1 MARIGERAVVLG
13 CSIGGLLVARV
24 LADHFDHVTVIE
36 RDTLPT
42 GIAQRRGVPQGR
54 HVHGLLSSGAQAL
67 EDLFPG
73 FLDDLVDDGAVV
85 LDGSGVSRVSM
96 TFAGHP
102 LNLNG
107 PLAKPITSYL
117 ATRPFLEAHVRQRVR
132 AIPNVEILDGHDAV
146 EFVVAGAGRVTGV
159 RVAAH
164 DGTSHLEVA
173 ADLVVDATGRA
184 ARTPAFLDSIG
195 YKRPT
200 EHRNTIHVAYT
211 SQLVH
216 IPPDAIV
223 ERLFLIGARP
233 ELLCGGALFAC
244 ENDTWMLTLVGM
256 TGLQPPVDRDG
267 MLHFAEKFAPAA
279 MMTALR
285 AAEPLTEAVT
295 YRYPASVRRFY
306 ERLPQFPSG
315 LLVFG
320 DAICSFNPVYGQGM
334 SVAAL
339 EALALRECLKEG
351 PHDLARRFFRAAA
364 KPLGRA
370 WQMAAG
376 ADLTLPGVEGH
387 RSASI
392 RFANGYTERVLT
404 AAESDGAV
412 AETFLRVSNLVDAP
426 SALLRPSIVARVM
439 AAPRRH
445 PRAALTSRAQAPAQP
460 A

>member
-1 MARIGERAVVLG
+1 MGEHAVVLG
-13 CSIGGLLVARV
+13 CSVGGLLAARV
-24 LADHFDHVTVIE
+24 LADHFDDVTVIE
-36 RDTLPT
+36 RDTLPD
-42 GIAQRRGVPQGR
+42 GVAQRRGVPQGR
-54 HVHGLLSSGAQAL
+54 HVHGLLASGAQAL
-67 EDLFPG
+67 DDLFPG

-107 PLAKPITSYL
+107 PFTRPITSYL

-132 AIPNVEILDGHDAV
+132 AISNVEILDGHDAV
-146 EFVVAGAGRVTGV
+146 EFIVAGAGRVTGV

-164 DGTSHLEVA
+164 DGSSNREVV

-184 ARTPAFLDSIG
+184 ARTPAFLESVG
-195 YKRPT
+195 YRRPI

-211 SQLVH
+211 SQLLH

-256 TGLQPPVDRDG
+256 TGLQPPVDREG
-267 MLHFAEKFAPAA
+267 MLRFAEKFAPAA

-285 AAEPLTEAVT
+285 AAAPLTEPVT

-306 ERLPQFPSG
+306 ERLSQFPTG

-339 EALALRECLKEG
+339 EALALRDCLNDG
-351 PHDLARRFFRAAA
+351 PHELARRFFRAAA

-370 WQMAAG
+370 WQMASG
-376 ADLTLPGVEGH
+376 ADLTLPDVEGH
-387 RSASI
+387 RSPFI
-392 RFANGYTERVLT
+392 RFTNRYTERVLT

-412 AETFLRVSNLVDAP
+412 AETFLRVTNLVDAP
-426 SALLRPSIVARVM
+426 SELLRPSIVARVM
-439 AAPRRH
+439 AAAGHRGPAGSTPHARV
-445 PRAALTSRAQAPAQP
+445 PAQP

>member
-1 MARIGERAVVLG
+1 MSRMGERAVVLG
-13 CSIGGLLVARV
+13 CSIGGLLAARV

-36 RDTLPT
+36 RDSLPD

-67 EDLFPG
+67 DDLFPG

-102 LNLNG
+102 LNLDG
-107 PLAKPITSYL
+107 PFTKPVTSYL
-117 ATRPFLEAHVRQRVR
+117 ATRPFLEGHVRQRVR
-132 AIPNVEILDGHDAV
+132 TIPNVEILDGHDAV

-159 RVAAH
+159 RVTAH
-164 DGTSHLEVA
+164 DGTGHLEVQ

-195 YKRPT
+195 YRRPV

-211 SQLVH
+211 SQLLH

-256 TGLQPPVDRDG
+256 TGLQPPVDQEG
-267 MLHFAEKFAPAA
+267 MFRFAEKFAPPA

-339 EALALRECLKEG
+339 EALALRDCLEDG
-351 PHDLARRFFRAAA
+351 PQDLARRFFRAAA

-370 WQMAAG
+370 WQMASG
-376 ADLTLPGVEGH
+376 ADLTLPRVEGH
-387 RSASI
+387 RSPSI
-392 RFANGYTERVLT
+392 RFANRYTERVLA
-404 AAESDGAV
+404 AAESDGLV
-412 AETFLRVSNLVDAP
+412 AETFLRVTNLVDAP
-426 SALLRPSIVARVM
+426 TALLRPSIVARVL

-445 PRAALTSRAQAPAQP
+445 PRTAVTSRPQVPAQP